1 MDVLVTMKDQK
12 VITMHNN
19 LTIYREEEV
28 QSVGTT
34 GPHMRQGNTSPGPG
48 RECRLKWNCGNV
60 NIISFNKLVL

>member
-1 MDVLVTMKDQK
+1 MKDQK

-34 GPHMRQGNTSPGPG
+34 GHT
-48 RECRLKWNCGNV
+48 
-60 NIISFNKLVL
+60 